1 VLSGD
6 GRDPVSLSQLKWRR
20 LRLDAIGP
28 QDLQPRSRKRGL
40 ACSCSHDPFFASVAT
55 LMGLWVEFY
64 AAKERYE
71 QLRRTARACDDAAV
85 SPA

>member
-28 QDLQPRSRKRGL
+28 QDLQLRSRKRGL
-40 ACSCSHDPFFASVAT
+40 ACSPVYPWGEDGREDEGCS
-55 LMGLWVEFY
+55 
-64 AAKERYE
+64 
-71 QLRRTARACDDAAV
+71 Q
-85 SPA
+85 